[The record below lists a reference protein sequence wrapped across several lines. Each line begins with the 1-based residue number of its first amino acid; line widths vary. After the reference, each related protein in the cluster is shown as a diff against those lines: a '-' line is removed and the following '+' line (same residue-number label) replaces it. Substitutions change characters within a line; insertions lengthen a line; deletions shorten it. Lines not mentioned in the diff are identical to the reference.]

1 MYENLIASCT
11 CLMWTAAEFLRAGG
25 HFSIGRAVRKKRG
38 DNRDYWSTRTGASH
52 LIFPVKFFTMQL
64 SKKVNSKE

>member
-38 DNRDYWSTRTGASH
+38 DNRDYRSTRTEYDYSNTSAEVS
-52 LIFPVKFFTMQL
+52 
-64 SKKVNSKE
+64 E